1 MDDSNESTSLDDRFL
16 SSGWRQPRAD
26 FEQCVR
32 ERLAELERR
41 PRGLFRF
48 VRPEMARAA
57 SVAAAA
63 VLVAGAFAFPP
74 VRAAA
79 TAFLDMFRV
88 VNFAPVSIESTRLS
102 KLFGK
107 DLDLSKMFA
116 RQVTV
121 IEQPGPPQPQ
131 SSLASAGAAAG
142 IRVQTPAWLPVG
154 MEQQSIEV
162 GGGSTARITLS
173 VPVIKQVLDAF
184 AIDDLRVPEQVDGQS
199 ATVHVPVVVKITYS
213 DSKRHVILL
222 QARQPEATFPAGT
235 DLSRLAEIGL
245 RVLGVESAEAH
256 RFAQSFDWRTT
267 LMLPIP
273 SDVATFNQFDVQGNP
288 GLLIE
293 RAVRLGS
300 GSGRLPPIESRVLW
314 ASGGS
319 VYTLVGDV
327 RSPELAGM
335 AQSMQ
340 FATAASQ

>member
-1 MDDSNESTSLDDRFL
+1 MDDPIESTSRDDRFL
-16 SSGWRQPRAD
+16 SSGWRQPRPD
-26 FEQCVR
+26 FEQRVR
-32 ERLAELERR
+32 KRLSELERR
-41 PRGLFRF
+41 PRGVSRL
-48 VRPEMARAA
+48 VRPGMARAA
-57 SVAAAA
+57 SVAAAV

-79 TAFLDMFRV
+79 TAFLDLFRV

-102 KLFGK
+102 SLFGK
-107 DLDLSKMFA
+107 ELDLPKMFA
-116 RQVTV
+116 KQVRV
-121 IEQPGPPQPQ
+121 IEQPSPPQPQ
-131 SSLASAGAAAG
+131 ASLAAAGVAAG

-173 VPVIKQVLDAF
+173 VPMIKQVLDSF
-184 AIDDLRVPEQVDGQS
+184 AIDDLVVPEQIDGES
-199 ATVHVPVVVKITYS
+199 ATVRVPVVVKIAYS
-213 DSKRHVILL
+213 DAKRHVILL

-267 LMLPIP
+267 LILPVP
-273 SDVATFNQFDVQGNP
+273 SDVATFHQIDVQGNQ
-288 GLLIE
+288 GLLIQ
-293 RAVRLGS
+293 RAVRVGTA
-300 GSGRLPPIESRVLW
+300 RLPPMESRVLW
-314 ASGGS
+314 AAGGS
-319 VYTLVGDV
+319 VYTLMGDV
-327 RSPELAGM
+327 RPAELFEM

>member
-1 MDDSNESTSLDDRFL
+1 VDDPIESSSPDDRFL
-16 SSGWRQPRAD
+16 TSGWRQPRAD
-26 FEQCVR
+26 FEDRVR
-32 ERLAELERR
+32 KRLVELERR

-48 VRPEMARAA
+48 MRPEMARAA

-63 VLVAGAFAFPP
+63 VLVVGAFAFPP

-79 TAFLDMFRV
+79 TAFLDLFRV

-102 KLFGK
+102 SLFGK

-116 RQVTV
+116 RQVTT
-121 IEQPGPPQPQ
+121 IEQPKPQQ
-131 SSLASAGAAAG
+131 VESSLASAGAAAG

-162 GGGSTARITLS
+162 GGGGTARITLS
-173 VPVIKQVLDAF
+173 APMIKQVLDSF
-184 AIDDLRVPEQVDGQS
+184 AIDDLTVPEQIDGQS

-213 DSKRHVILL
+213 DSNRHAILL

-267 LMLPIP
+267 LILPIP
-273 SDVATFNQFDVQGNP
+273 SDVATFHQVDVQGNS
-288 GLLIE
+288 GLLIQRE
-293 RAVRLGS
+293 FRPG
-300 GSGRLPPIESRVLW
+300 GGRPPPFEARVLW

-319 VYTLVGDV
+319 VYTLMGDV
-327 RSPELAGM
+327 RAPELYEM

-340 FATAASQ
+340 SATAASQ